1 MAANSKSSSVN
12 LSNEWL
18 ELESDPG
25 LFTLLIQDF
34 GVSGVKVEELYD
46 INAQEFSGGVYGF
59 VFLFQ
64 WVEERRARKKTFLS
78 DDCFVT
84 EPSILRNMFFAHQIV
99 TNSCATHA
107 LLSILLNCEGAGLDL
122 GHTLPLLKE
131 FCLNL
136 DPEARGYAIGNMPDL
151 ATAHNKHARPE
162 VVRPSPPPSKRGVVL
177 TATPSY
183 LSETYHFVS
192 FVPIGER
199 LFELDGLKE
208 WPIDHGPWAESE
220 HWTDLFRRIITR
232 RLNEGEG
239 IQFNLMALIPDP
251 LPKLSEDLQ
260 LYHSKERDLLNT
272 AYVLAKERVLGKT
285 SNEESVHMIDVE
297 TISDDKR
304 EGPPATNNEE
314 EVTPCL
320 NESDLNK
327 KIADLLKTTSVS
339 VGRSCATGSETNSLE
354 LVVKDIIDNR
364 NRLSDTKRRFSEEL
378 EGRERYRVE
387 ADRRTH
393 DYDRFF
399 GDYFKNLAA
408 HKLLP
413 QRMLEGRRNNRRNHK
428 RGRGKKQSTAGAAGT
443 KHKTI
448 SNGNNHTSGH
458 TLHY

>member
-1 MAANSKSSSVN
+1 MAANSKSSSSPVN
-12 LSNEWL
+12 LSSEWL

-46 INAQEFSGGVYGF
+46 VNGQEFRGGVYGF

-64 WVEERRARKKTFLS
+64 WVEERRARKKTFLN

-107 LLSILLNCEGAGLDL
+107 LLSILLNCEGEGLDL

-131 FCLNL
+131 FCHNL

-151 ATAHNKHARPE
+151 ATAHNRHARPE
-162 VVRPSPPPSKRGVVL
+162 LVRPSPPPSKRGVVL
-177 TATPSY
+177 AATPSY

-220 HWTDLFRRIITR
+220 HWTDLFKRIITR

-251 LPKLSEDLQ
+251 LPQLSKDVQ
-260 LYHSKERDLLNT
+260 QYHNRERGLLDT
-272 AYVLAKERVLGKT
+272 AYELARARVLGKKI
-285 SNEESVHMIDVE
+285 SSEESIIDVE
-297 TISDDKR
+297 TISDDKDPPPPPTASNDE
-304 EGPPATNNEE
+304 EGMPI
-314 EVTPCL
+314 L

-327 KIADLLKTTSVS
+327 KIGDLLQTISS
-339 VGRSCATGSETNSLE
+339 STGPSSSIDTDNLA
-354 LVVKDIIDNR
+354 LTVKDITDNR
-364 NRLSDTKRRFSEEL
+364 DLLSSAKRRFTEEL
-378 EGRERYRVE
+378 ESRERYRIE

-399 GDYFKNLAA
+399 GEYFKNLAS
-408 HKLLP
+408 HKVLP
-413 QRMLEGRRNNRRNHK
+413 QRMLEGRRNNRRSHK
-428 RGRGKKQSTAGAAGT
+428 RGRGKKLTATAPT
-443 KHKTI
+443 KNKTI
-448 SNGNNHTSGH
+448 TNGSNTGTGH
-458 TLHY
+458 SVYY